1 MSGVLTLHHV
11 AYRIV
16 QAIHSAR
23 HELCVTASN
32 TLWSTTAV
40 VSCVVRGGGRS
51 MNDFLLDSRN
61 IPSKTLLPITGP
73 VSSLISKHP
82 EISSAHPLSFISFL
96 T

>member
-1 MSGVLTLHHV
+1 
-11 AYRIV
+11 
-16 QAIHSAR
+16 
-23 HELCVTASN
+23 
-32 TLWSTTAV
+32 
-40 VSCVVRGGGRS
+40 